1 MNVKVASLL
10 TAMLASGAA
19 SGIGQEV
26 ADVRN
31 SFTSGGR
38 TIRVESFRPSTPG
51 LHPAILVLHGAGG
64 VMAGNAYVHQL
75 ATAFASAG
83 YATFLVHYF
92 DRTGSTWASDDAIRA
107 NFETWLDT
115 IGDAVAFIASQPGID
130 RARIATLGFSLG
142 GYLAVAHAA
151 RDARVQAVVEIAGGI
166 DPGYATRAERMPPTL
181 ILHGEDDRR
190 VPVEQARAVEALLRR
205 LKTPYEIKLYRGE
218 GHVLSPPSAIDAF
231 MRGMGFLKKH
241 LPPPPR

>member
-10 TAMLASGAA
+10 TAMLASSAAGEDVGAA
-19 SGIGQEV
+19 R
-26 ADVRN
+26 D

-38 TIRVESFRPSTPG
+38 TIRVESFRPNAPG

-107 NFETWLDT
+107 NFETWLGT
-115 IGDAVAFIASQPGID
+115 INDAVGFVASQPGID
-130 RARIATLGFSLG
+130 RRRIATLGFSLG

-151 RDARVQAVVEIAGGI
+151 RDPRVQAVVEISGGI
-166 DPGYATRAERMPPTL
+166 DPSYAKRAERMPPTL

-190 VPVEQARAVEALLRR
+190 VPVEQAREIEKLLRR
-205 LKTPYEIKLYRGE
+205 LKTPCEIQLYRSE
-218 GHVLSPPSAIDAF
+218 GHILSPVSAIDAF

-241 LPPPPR
+241 LPAPAER